1 MTRLWTM
8 DDSCVRLLSYAPC
21 VHKSY
26 IIDNTVIRKFSTP
39 NFSVVVWM
47 RYHEIWYSLKYIT
60 ISTWKST
67 VFHKISK
74 INLTTLKILILGRY
88 HHFLFFGSIDNYIHF
103 LSKSFSRH
111 YPLNTHCTT
120 CTEHF
125 LHYSDLNGQA
135 IKKSEW
141 FIYILKIRNAN

>member
-1 MTRLWTM
+1 MYLKSLVINWILLLSYFYQFFPVHSTVFLYYDKLTFWWRDYEQWTIYVHAKR
-8 DDSCVRLLSYAPC
+8 SRVEIRLLSYAPC

-74 INLTTLKILILGRY
+74 INLTTLKILILGWSLIINKLYR
-88 HHFLFFGSIDNYIHF
+88 
-103 LSKSFSRH
+103 
-111 YPLNTHCTT
+111 
-120 CTEHF
+120 
-125 LHYSDLNGQA
+125 A
-135 IKKSEW
+135 
-141 FIYILKIRNAN
+141 